1 MKSEF
6 TFASSNGHDT
16 IAAYQWLPE
25 GEPSA
30 VIQLAH
36 GMTEYMKNYE
46 EFARF
51 LTASGFAVV
60 GMDYIGHGMTASDN
74 KELGHFLHYD
84 SSEFLI
90 LDIRTLALYVKNTFP
105 GKKHIL
111 LGHSFG
117 SFLGRIYASRYLDFN
132 GLVLVGTG
140 MLNMKHI
147 DRVLRLIEIRKKHH
161 GGRDRSRLVQGYA
174 FAKQVK
180 KFLPMKTNFDWTTR
194 DKNKIKEYA
203 SDYRN
208 NYVFTLHGFYT
219 LFKTVVKSQENSVI
233 ENTPDNLPI
242 LIISGGNDAVG
253 HFGKGPRRLF
263 ELLCSGGKTKASLKL
278 YQDARHSL
286 LQETNRAE
294 VFRYIAD
301 WCRYAVK

>member
-1 MKSEF
+1 MKTEF

-16 IAAYQWLPE
+16 VRAYQWLPK
-25 GEPSA
+25 GKPSA
-30 VIQLAH
+30 VVQLAH

-46 EFARF
+46 EFAGY
-51 LTASGFAVV
+51 LTENGFAVV
-60 GMDYIGHGMTASDN
+60 GMDYIGHGRTVPDK

-90 LDIRTLALYVKNTFP
+90 LDIRTLALYAKNTFP

-117 SFLGRIYASRYLDFN
+117 SFLSRIYASRYFDTD

-147 DRVLRLIEIRKKHH
+147 DRVIRLIEARKKHH

-174 FAKQVK
+174 FANQVK

-194 DKNKIKEYA
+194 DKDKVREYA

-219 LFKTVVKSQENSVI
+219 LFKTVVKSQENSVV
-233 ENTPDNLPI
+233 ENTPDGLPI
-242 LIISGGNDAVG
+242 LIVGGDNDAVG
-253 HFGKGPRRLF
+253 HFGRGPRRLY
-263 ELLCSGGKTKASLKL
+263 ELLHDNGKLKIVLKL
-278 YQDARHSL
+278 YPDARHNL
-286 LQETNRAE
+286 LQETNRLS

>member
-16 IAAYQWLPE
+16 IQAYQWLPE
-25 GEPSA
+25 GDPIA

-46 EFARF
+46 EFAGY
-51 LTASGFAVV
+51 LVENGFAVV
-60 GMDYIGHGMTASDN
+60 GMDYIGHGMTAPDK

-90 LDIRTLALYVKNTFP
+90 LDIRSLASYVKTTFP
-105 GKKHIL
+105 GKKYIL

-117 SFLGRIYASRYLDFN
+117 SFLSRIYASRYLDAD

-140 MLNMKHI
+140 VLNLKHI
-147 DRVLRLIEIRKKHH
+147 NRILSLIEIRKKHH
-161 GGRDRSRLVQGYA
+161 GGRDRSKLVQGYA

-180 KFLPMKTNFDWTTR
+180 KFLPLKTNFDWTTR
-194 DKNKIKEYA
+194 DKEKINEYF

-219 LFKTVVKSQENSVI
+219 LFKTVVKSQKSDVI
-233 ENTPDNLPI
+233 ENIPDGLPI
-242 LIISGGNDAVG
+242 LIISGDNDAVG
-253 HFGKGPRRLF
+253 HFGRGPRQLFDRLRAD
-263 ELLCSGGKTKASLKL
+263 GKSKASLKL
-278 YQDARHSL
+278 YPDARHNL
-286 LQETNRAE
+286 LQETNRIS
-294 VFRYIAD
+294 VFRYISD
-301 WCRYAVK
+301 WCRYAIK